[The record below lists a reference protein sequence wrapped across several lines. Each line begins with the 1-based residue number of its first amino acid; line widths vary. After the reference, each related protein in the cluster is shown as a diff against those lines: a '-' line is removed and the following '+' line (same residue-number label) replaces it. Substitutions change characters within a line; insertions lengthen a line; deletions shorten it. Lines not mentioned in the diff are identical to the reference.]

1 MKKTVSILLLLCL
14 LAALFCG
21 CGAKKEPAAATV
33 TFTVVY
39 EDESSK
45 EFELSTEQETL
56 AEALI
61 AAGLVSKDEG
71 ESGFVTAVDG
81 VTADYNADQAWWKL
95 VDADGDD
102 SVVGIGD
109 VKTAE
114 ADGYRFVYTIGF

>member
-1 MKKTVSILLLLCL
+1 MKKTVSILLCLCL

-21 CGAKKEPAAATV
+21 CGAKKEPAAAAV
-33 TFTVVY
+33 KFTVVY

-61 AAGLVSKDEG
+61 AAGLVSKEEG

-114 ADGYRFVYTIGF
+114 ADGYSFVYTIGF